1 MVTMPRLQLLLI
13 AVLILLPIALFAGV
27 GAWAIWQSGHL
38 IWLSWA
44 MPVCWG
50 LAWVLL
56 RKAKRVEVTLPE
68 IGSRIH
74 WTPHDKAAGEI
85 VAAEQKRI
93 GDEAT
98 AEQLTSHTFFR
109 DRTLDLATKV
119 ARHYHPHVAEPLDAL
134 SVVEVMAVVRLV
146 AEDMEVWFDENV
158 PGSHL
163 VSIGQWRMLAKV
175 PGWWRAVSN
184 VGWIA
189 SVAMN
194 PFAGIARY
202 AASKVFVDPVTKQ
215 VQNNVFGA
223 FFMLYLRQVGFYLI
237 ELNSGRLRG
246 GSARYRSAMARL
258 EGGRGQSQGL
268 TSKSQG
274 ADAAPLRKA
283 DEPVTVTIAIIGQV
297 KAGKS
302 SLANCLLGEQRAAV
316 DVLPLTQDVAR
327 YELRLDETH
336 DRLVLLDTPGYSD
349 AGATAEQL
357 KATREAVRQADLIL
371 LVMAATSPAKQAD
384 ATMLSELF
392 GWFREQHHLKPPPVV
407 GVVSKID
414 GLSPVMEWSPPYDW
428 SQPTRPKEVSIREA
442 VNYARQSV
450 TAGFGSAGLG
460 SAGLGAGEGLASI
473 VPVCTDRERHRVFG
487 IEEWLLPVIA
497 LQLDE
502 ARACS
507 LVRSVHHDHDRVKT
521 WRVVS
526 QLIASGQRIK
536 DAVEALRDPHMPA
549 K

>member
-1 MVTMPRLQLLLI
+1 MPRLQLLLI

-38 IWLSWA
+38 IWLSWM

-56 RKAKRVEVTLPE
+56 RKSKRVEVTLPE

-98 AEQLTSHTFFR
+98 AEQLTDHTFFR
-109 DRTLDLATKV
+109 DRTLDLATKL
-119 ARHYHPHVAEPLDAL
+119 ARHYHPKVADPLDAL

-184 VGWIA
+184 AGWIA
-189 SVAMN
+189 SVVMN

-202 AASKVFVDPVTKQ
+202 AASKVFVDPVTKL

-246 GSARYRSAMARL
+246 GSARYRSAMSRL
-258 EGGRGQSQGL
+258 DGNRGL
-268 TSKSQG
+268 TPKSQG
-274 ADAAPLRKA
+274 ADAAPLGRTE
-283 DEPVTVTIAIIGQV
+283 EPVTVTIAIIGQV

-327 YELRLDETH
+327 YELRLEESH

-428 SQPTRPKEVSIREA
+428 SQPVRPKEVSIREA

-487 IEEWLLPVIA
+487 VEEWLLPVIA

-507 LVRSVHHDHDRVKT
+507 LVRSVHHDHDRVKA

-536 DAVEALRDPHMPA
+536 DAVEALRDHVG
-549 K
+549 

>member
-158 PGSHL
+158 PGGHL
-163 VSIGQWRMLAKV
+163 VSIGQWRTLAKI
-175 PGWWRAVSN
+175 PGWWRAASN
-184 VGWIA
+184 VW
-189 SVAMN
+189 SVASIYFDFTRL
-194 PFAGIARY
+194 PRLALTRLSGDAAAKFGKTY
-202 AASKVFVDPVTKQ
+202 AFKT
-215 VQNNVFGA
+215 
-223 FFMLYLRQVGFYLI
+223 FFLLYLRQVGFYMI

-258 EGGRGQSQGL
+258 EGGRGQSQEV

-302 SLANCLLGEQRAAV
+302 SLANCLLGEQGAAV

-473 VPVCTDRERHRVFG
+473 VPVCTDRERYRVFG

>member
-1 MVTMPRLQLLLI
+1 MPRLQLLLI

-158 PGSHL
+158 PGGHL
-163 VSIGQWRMLAKV
+163 VSIGQWRTLAKI
-175 PGWWRAVSN
+175 PGWWRAASN
-184 VGWIA
+184 VW
-189 SVAMN
+189 SVASIYFDFTRL
-194 PFAGIARY
+194 PRLALTRLSGDAAAKFGKTY
-202 AASKVFVDPVTKQ
+202 AFKT
-215 VQNNVFGA
+215 
-223 FFMLYLRQVGFYLI
+223 FFLLYLRQVGFYMI

-258 EGGRGQSQGL
+258 DGSGGL
-268 TSKSQG
+268 TPKSQG
-274 ADAAPLRKA
+274 ADAAPLRKV

-327 YELRLDETH
+327 YELRLDESH

-371 LVMAATSPAKQAD
+371 LVMAATSPAKKAD
-384 ATMLSELF
+384 ATMLSELS

-507 LVRSVHHDHDRVKT
+507 LVRSVHHDHDRDRVKT

>member
-38 IWLSWA
+38 LWLSWM

-56 RKAKRVEVTLPE
+56 RKSKRVEVTLPE

-98 AEQLTSHTFFR
+98 AEQLTDHTFFR
-109 DRTLDLATKV
+109 DRTLDLATKL
-119 ARHYHPHVAEPLDAL
+119 ARHYHPKVADPLDAL

-184 VGWIA
+184 AGWIA
-189 SVAMN
+189 SVVMN

-202 AASKVFVDPVTKQ
+202 AASKVFVDPVTKL

-246 GSARYRSAMARL
+246 GSARYRSAMSRL
-258 EGGRGQSQGL
+258 DGRPREAA
-268 TSKSQG
+268 G
-274 ADAAPLRKA
+274 ADKA
-283 DEPVTVTIAIIGQV
+283 VSTKVALSHEPVTVTIAIIGQV

-316 DVLPLTQDVAR
+316 DILPLTQDVAR

-384 ATMLSELF
+384 AKMLSELF

-428 SQPTRPKEVSIREA
+428 SQPVRPKEVSIREA

-487 IEEWLLPVIA
+487 VEEWLLPVIA

-507 LVRSVHHDHDRVKT
+507 LVRSVHHDHDRVKA

-536 DAVEALRDPHMPA
+536 DAVEALRDRVG
-549 K
+549 